1 MIQWLWIDIG
11 FDWLFFFFSSK
22 CALYRSEPATQAKK
36 EHQEL
41 ELLSVGWL
49 LLVPNKAPHMWR
61 ASHMFIFT
69 VTLCSFM
76 SILKASV
83 TRKNMLHCHLH
94 LSLRYLCIPQSSD
107 RVSRPFWVRLQQSA
121 TVQMQYTLCNN
132 SSFVRSISCWKNLPK
147 NKTAAPEHD
156 LALQIRHFLLVSL
169 WPCEETSN

>member
-1 MIQWLWIDIG
+1 MCVIQIWASNSGKKRTPRTWVAVCGLAAV
-11 FDWLFFFFSSK
+11 S
-22 CALYRSEPATQAKK
+22 TQQSTTYVKGK
-36 EHQEL
+36 
-41 ELLSVGWL
+41 
-49 LLVPNKAPHMWR
+49 
-61 ASHMFIFT
+61 SHVYIHSHIMQFYVYFEGIRH
-69 VTLCSFM
+69 
-76 SILKASV
+76 K
-83 TRKNMLHCHLH
+83 KNMLHCHLH